1 MHYRFADC
9 VLDDAAFTLTRG
21 GETQSI
27 EPQVFDLLHLLVRNA
42 GSLISRD
49 RLIDAVWS
57 GRQVSDS
64 AITARIA
71 AARRAVGD
79 DGKAQAII
87 RTVPRRG
94 IQFVAEVEQNDA
106 ESSAVSNISPRPTVR
121 YATADDGVKIA
132 YATSGNGPPL
142 MRAAHHPTHLELEW
156 AEPTERPFFDR
167 LGETHTLIRVD
178 HRGGGL
184 SDLEVDDFSAS
195 RSAEDLKAVADS
207 LGIDRLAL
215 LGCSNGA
222 MVAIEFAARYPQ
234 RVSGLILL
242 GGYVDGRSVRDGGS
256 SGGDRDAILKMAE
269 EGWETPD
276 SAFVAG
282 YISIYLPT
290 ATQEQV
296 RRIARDLQN
305 SCPVENEIRG
315 REFYNNHSV
324 AGLLEEVGV
333 PTLVLHCRGDAVH
346 PLSEGQ
352 KLAKGIPGAQLV
364 VLESRN
370 HYPLPQEDCW
380 QTMMTMMQ
388 EFLAMSDEA

>member
-1 MHYRFADC
+1 M
-9 VLDDAAFTLTRG
+9 
-21 GETQSI
+21 
-27 EPQVFDLLHLLVRNA
+27 VRNPRT
-42 GSLISRD
+42 LISRD
-49 RLIDAVWS
+49 RLIEAVWS

-64 AITARIA
+64 AITARVA

-79 DGKAQAII
+79 DGKAQSII
-87 RTVPRRG
+87 RTVPRRD
-94 IQFVAEVEQNDA
+94 IQFVADLVRDDPQVLRAADA
-106 ESSAVSNISPRPTVR
+106 SPRPTVR
-121 YATADDGVKIA
+121 YATADDGVKIT
-132 YATSGNGPPL
+132 YAVSGSGPPL
-142 MRAAHHPTHLELEW
+142 MRVAHHPTHLELEW
-156 AEPTERPFFDR
+156 VEPTDHAFFER
-167 LGETHTLIRVD
+167 LGGSHTLIRAD
-178 HRGGGL
+178 HRGCGL
-184 SDLEVDDFSAS
+184 SDLDIDDYSAS
-195 RSAEDLKAVADS
+195 RSADDLKAVADS

-234 RVSGLILL
+234 LVSRLVLF
-242 GGYVDGRSVRDGGS
+242 GGYVEGRSVRDGGS
-256 SGGDRDAILKMAE
+256 QNGDRDAILKMVE

-276 SAFVAG
+276 NAFVAG
-282 YISIYLPT
+282 YISVYLPT

-324 AGLLEEVGV
+324 TGLLARVEA

-352 KLAKGIPGAQLV
+352 KLAKGISDAQLV

-370 HYPLPQEDCW
+370 HYPLPQKESW
-380 QTMMTMMQ
+380 QTMMTMIE
-388 EFLAMSDEA
+388 EFLAGPEGN